1 MSDKIDYK
9 FLSDREGGRKFL
21 AYVPASINSKSGVT
35 VATGFDLGQRNEADL
50 KKLKLSK
57 ILIDKLK
64 PYLGVT
70 KKDAVAA
77 IKKKPLLLNAA
88 QASEIDKI
96 VKSTH
101 INKIIKNYNA
111 TIETGSTKFEDL
123 PAGTQTAIT
132 SVSFQY
138 GVGLST
144 ATPDFWKA
152 ATSQDWKKTKEILN
166 DFGDLY
172 RSRRKLEAN
181 LIVIDNDKK

>member
-1 MSDKIDYK
+1 MANKIDFK
-9 FLSDREGGRKFL
+9 FLSDREGGRKLF
-21 AYVPASINSKSGVT
+21 AYVPDSKGSKSGVT

-50 KKLKLSK
+50 NKLKLSK
-57 ILIDKLK
+57 ILINKLK

-70 KKDAVAA
+70 KKDAIAA

-88 QASEIDKI
+88 QADEIDKI

-101 INKIIKNYNA
+101 INKVIKNYNSA
-111 TIETGSTKFEDL
+111 IKAGSTKFEDL

-138 GVGLST
+138 GVGLNT
-144 ATPDFWKA
+144 VTPEFWDAVTK
-152 ATSQDWKKTKEILN
+152 QNWKRTKEILN

-172 RSRRKLEAN
+172 RTRRKLEAN
-181 LIVIDNDKK
+181 LIVIETDGK